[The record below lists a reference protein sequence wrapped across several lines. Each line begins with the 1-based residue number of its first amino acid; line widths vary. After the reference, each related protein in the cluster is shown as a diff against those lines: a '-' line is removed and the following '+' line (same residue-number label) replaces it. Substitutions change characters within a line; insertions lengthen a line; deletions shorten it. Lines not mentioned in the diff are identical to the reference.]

1 MFNFYFPMMYT
12 GFDTSNNQRVYDV
25 FILMLSQMT
34 IKQFGLNIIEYLI
47 PIIKSKKKLENHK
60 KEYAD
65 ILKLYDDS

>member
-1 MFNFYFPMMYT
+1 MMYT

-34 IKQFGLNIIEYLI
+34 IKQFGLNIIEYVI

-60 KEYAD
+60 NEYAD